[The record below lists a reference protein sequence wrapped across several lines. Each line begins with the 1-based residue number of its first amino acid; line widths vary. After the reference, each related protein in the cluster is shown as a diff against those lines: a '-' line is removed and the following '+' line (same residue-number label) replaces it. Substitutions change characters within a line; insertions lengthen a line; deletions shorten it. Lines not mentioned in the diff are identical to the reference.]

1 MGAAQSHPSGD
12 LAASIN
18 GFGHSLFNQVAAQVR
33 SVGAAIGLRE
43 RHAAA
48 GSRVPTLAMRLA
60 ARPSHPNGHLQ
71 GKAGQGG
78 GLFLSPYGVAQ
89 ALGMLLNGVAP
100 GGDSFR
106 QLQVSSRAPAGGFRA
121 CRV

>member
-1 MGAAQSHPSGD
+1 MRHLSGPRCADTHNAPLLHAPHTPS
-12 LAASIN
+12 
-18 GFGHSLFNQVAAQVR
+18 R
-33 SVGAAIGLRE
+33 W
-43 RHAAA
+43 
-48 GSRVPTLAMRLA
+48 
-60 ARPSHPNGHLQ
+60 HLQ
-71 GKAGQGG
+71 GKAGQGS